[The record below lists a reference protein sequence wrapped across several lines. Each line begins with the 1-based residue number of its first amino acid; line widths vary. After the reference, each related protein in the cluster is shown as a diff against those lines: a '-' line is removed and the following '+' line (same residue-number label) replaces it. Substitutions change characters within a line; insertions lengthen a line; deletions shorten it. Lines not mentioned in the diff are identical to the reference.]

1 MRNRIEQALQ
11 QMPAS
16 FAPYL
21 RELVL
26 AKDFDAT
33 FSAEQ
38 YQQLLTLSGLEDA
51 DLRVALLPIA
61 AAYSYAPSLNLCR
74 CDCTWHLRPPLS
86 WRNMEFTGAQL
97 GQTVHAEQCA
107 ISHAW
112 MKGKKGWQTSPS
124 TLALAAIAASL

>member
-38 YQQLLTLSGLEDA
+38 YQQLLTLSGMEDS

-61 AAYSYAPSLNLCR
+61 AAYSYAPISEFYVGAIVRGISGRLYLAPIWNLLVRSLDKPYMLSNA
-74 CDCTWHLRPPLS
+74 PLA
-86 WRNMEFTGAQL
+86 ML
-97 GQTVHAEQCA
+97 G
-107 ISHAW
+107 
-112 MKGKKGWQTSPS
+112 
-124 TLALAAIAASL
+124 

>member
-51 DLRVALLPIA
+51 DLRVGGVTIDDAFW
-61 AAYSYAPSLNLCR
+61 YATMS
-74 CDCTWHLRPPLS
+74 D
-86 WRNMEFTGAQL
+86 F
-97 GQTVHAEQCA
+97 
-107 ISHAW
+107 
-112 MKGKKGWQTSPS
+112 
-124 TLALAAIAASL
+124 

>member
-61 AAYSYAPSLNLCR
+61 AAYSYAP
-74 CDCTWHLRPPLS
+74 HL
-86 WRNMEFTGAQL
+86 
-97 GQTVHAEQCA
+97 
-107 ISHAW
+107 
-112 MKGKKGWQTSPS
+112 
-124 TLALAAIAASL
+124 

>member
-61 AAYSYAPSLNLCR
+61 AAYSYAPISEFLCR

-86 WRNMEFTGAQL
+86 GCQYGIYW
-97 GQTVHAEQCA
+97 CA
-107 ISHAW
+107 AW
-112 MKGKKGWQTSPS
+112 ANRTC
-124 TLALAAIAASL
+124 

>member
-61 AAYSYAPSLNLCR
+61 AAYSYAPSLNFMSVRLYV
-74 CDCTWHLRPPLS
+74 
-86 WRNMEFTGAQL
+86 A
-97 GQTVHAEQCA
+97 
-107 ISHAW
+107 
-112 MKGKKGWQTSPS
+112 SP
-124 TLALAAIAASL
+124 AASILAPIWNLLVRSLGKPYMLSSAPLAMRG